1 MGRKRFYDAV
11 RDLDS
16 LCEGPDTGRDSKR
29 RLTISFLLSTTPST
43 CTVCWETTGSSFITK
58 HDQRDENLPFCC
70 SDCLSIV
77 CASCVRDYAHASVN
91 DRSLLPIRCPHPPC
105 RTAVPLHVLRGVV
118 PAQIVQR
125 LLRLQCDGLRGRGVL
140 ALRGAARRLDSSSLP
155 QENSGRGSGA
165 VESALE
171 NTEGTKGG
179 ESDSPKTDNDDSKS
193 KEVDGDLA
201 LGTLIKEQG
210 WQMCP
215 ECGMA
220 VERISGCPHM
230 VCFCGGEFCY
240 GCGERWSASGLGCP
254 RRCGFPDEEHERL
267 LTTLPG
273 TFDQLREQ
281 LWRRFTALVETFRAH
296 LETASHSTLPNDTSL
311 QQRSDQTNL
320 QPGQENNCQ
329 EISPVTGMTV
339 PESSTFSESTDALT
353 LTNICDPQAQTTSP
367 PSDGSVRRPAK
378 MRLRSIVHPTTAEHW
393 V

>member
-16 LCEGPDTGRDSKR
+16 LRDGQDTEQDSKR
-29 RLTISFLLSTTPST
+29 RLTISFLLSTTPSC
-43 CTVCWETTGSSFITK
+43 CTVCWETTGTSFITK
-58 HDQRDENLPFCC
+58 NDQRNENLPFCC

-77 CASCVRDYAHASVN
+77 CASCVRDYARASVN
-91 DRSLLPIRCPHPPC
+91 DRSLLPVRCPHPPC

-118 PAQIVQR
+118 PAHTVQR

-140 ALRGAARRLDSSSLP
+140 ALRGAARRLDSTQSHRA
-155 QENSGRGSGA
+155 NSEAAGVP
-165 VESALE
+165 VEGTLE
-171 NTEGTKGG
+171 NTEENQEGLA
-179 ESDSPKTDNDDSKS
+179 SLSTDNDKS
-193 KEVDGDLA
+193 KNAITDGDSA
-201 LGTLIKEQG
+201 LRTLIEERG
-210 WQMCP
+210 WQTCP
-215 ECGMA
+215 DCGMG
-220 VERISGCPHM
+220 VERSSGCPHM

-296 LETASHSTLPNDTSL
+296 LETASHSTLPNDTCL
-311 QQRSDQTNL
+311 QPRSDETNL
-320 QPGQENNCQ
+320 QPGPETNCH
-329 EISPVTGMTV
+329 ETSTGAVMRT
-339 PESSTFSESTDALT
+339 PTTSTFSVSTDALT
-353 LTNICDPQAQTTSP
+353 LTNICDPQAHTTSP
-367 PSDGSVRRPAK
+367 PSDGNVRRPAK
-378 MRLRSIVHPTTAEHW
+378 MRLRSIMHPTTTERW